1 MQNFTTASLKGHRD
15 IEEQILRLQNYIN
28 GSRYTV
34 AITGAGISM
43 AAGIMDFAHMN
54 FPLVLQMSSS
64 AVLKSAP
71 NHYYN
76 TARKRLYDTSELEAE
91 RIQLQDEMN
100 IVAEMIQQCVNENA
114 RVALDQAE
122 YQKKYDG
129 LADRFDRIK
138 ERLEAVGIA
147 ITERMAK
154 REKTE
159 RFLAELEK
167 RDGSLTEFDEEDW
180 YSLVEYA
187 TVYSREDI
195 RFTFKNGMEIK
206 A

>member
-15 IEEQILRLQNYIN
+15 IEEQILQLQNYIN

-76 TARKRLYDTSELEAE
+76 TARKAFLNAMPRPKSEGEPGTKL
-91 RIQLQDEMN
+91 
-100 IVAEMIQQCVNENA
+100 
-114 RVALDQAE
+114 
-122 YQKKYDG
+122 
-129 LADRFDRIK
+129 LA
-138 ERLEAVGIA
+138 
-147 ITERMAK
+147 
-154 REKTE
+154 
-159 RFLAELEK
+159 
-167 RDGSLTEFDEEDW
+167 S
-180 YSLVEYA
+180 
-187 TVYSREDI
+187 
-195 RFTFKNGMEIK
+195 K
-206 A
+206 AYGYP